1 MTPSPGKMILVVS
14 QATALVPYKLFHIH
28 HENFRMQ
35 VTHHDENFSENVS
48 VGVWQFSTC
57 ESPKM
62 GTLQPWPKSF
72 RILYGIHIYPQK
84 SQC

>member
-14 QATALVPYKLFHIH
+14 QTTALVPYKLFHIH

-48 VGVWQFSTC
+48 VGV
-57 ESPKM
+57 
-62 GTLQPWPKSF
+62 
-72 RILYGIHIYPQK
+72 
-84 SQC
+84 